1 MEIAFKIYSP
11 HISSENIELLNSTGI
26 KNISDSIYALSYLQ
40 NNARYLLFVISVS
53 STKINPPSKSNKS
66 KYFKLRLYYLE
77 LQYPTRVCLNM
88 LISKLEYVLICSRML
103 KFALW
108 QTCAKKGVAIY
119 KWFGYSSK
127 KVAFLQFLLEPKSMG
142 LGKNLIF

>member
-53 STKINPPSKSNKS
+53 STKINPLPLN
-66 KYFKLRLYYLE
+66 
-77 LQYPTRVCLNM
+77 PTSRSILSSGCITWNCNTL
-88 LISKLEYVLICSRML
+88 LEY
-103 KFALW
+103 A
-108 QTCAKKGVAIY
+108 
-119 KWFGYSSK
+119 
-127 KVAFLQFLLEPKSMG
+127 
-142 LGKNLIF
+142 